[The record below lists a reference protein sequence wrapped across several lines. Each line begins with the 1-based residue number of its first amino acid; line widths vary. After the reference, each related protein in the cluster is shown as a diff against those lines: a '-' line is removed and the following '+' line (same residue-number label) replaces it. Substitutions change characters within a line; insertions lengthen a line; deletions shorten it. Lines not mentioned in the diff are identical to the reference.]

1 MKILGLSHR
10 TALLWVTAVVFGLMY
25 GGAVIIEE
33 AKKGALTK
41 EELERLHISIGTNH
55 SMVEEPALWLALGL
69 NGFWLWVPKLITAV
83 AAVQIY
89 GAVRYFKKK
98 LVKR

>member
-1 MKILGLSHR
+1 MKIFGFSHR
-10 TALLWVTAVVFGLMY
+10 TALLWVTAVVFGLML

-55 SMVEEPALWLALGL
+55 SMVNLLCGWC
-69 NGFWLWVPKLITAV
+69 
-83 AAVQIY
+83 
-89 GAVRYFKKK
+89 
-98 LVKR
+98 

>member
-1 MKILGLSHR
+1 LGV
-10 TALLWVTAVVFGLMY
+10 LLP
-25 GGAVIIEE
+25 
-33 AKKGALTK
+33 LTYQ
-41 EELERLHISIGTNH
+41 ERLHISIGTNH

-69 NGFWLWVPKLITAV
+69 NSFWLWVPRLITAV

-98 LVKR
+98 LIKR

>member
-1 MKILGLSHR
+1 
-10 TALLWVTAVVFGLMY
+10 
-25 GGAVIIEE
+25 
-33 AKKGALTK
+33 
-41 EELERLHISIGTNH
+41 
-55 SMVEEPALWLALGL
+55 
-69 NGFWLWVPKLITAV
+69 VPRLITAV

>member
-1 MKILGLSHR
+1 
-10 TALLWVTAVVFGLMY
+10 
-25 GGAVIIEE
+25 
-33 AKKGALTK
+33 
-41 EELERLHISIGTNH
+41 
-55 SMVEEPALWLALGL
+55 VEEPALWLALGL

-98 LVKR
+98 LTKQ